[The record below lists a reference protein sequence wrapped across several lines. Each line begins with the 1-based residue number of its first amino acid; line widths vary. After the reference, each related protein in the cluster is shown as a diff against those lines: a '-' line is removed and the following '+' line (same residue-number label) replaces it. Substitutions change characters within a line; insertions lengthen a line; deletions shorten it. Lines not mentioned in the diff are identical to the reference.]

1 MKVRFF
7 FFFAFAFF
15 GMSYT
20 QTQWEHGARYDDVDN
35 GYSENSIPKRTT
47 DKGDTTEHTLTFFC
61 LSVCS
66 WWWSLSIYLVFLL
79 LWLYNPFILASI
91 MIIVYNAIAW
101 SIALIAFQS
110 KQ

>member
-20 QTQWEHGARYDDVDN
+20 QTQWEHGARYDDFDD
-35 GYSENSIPKRTT
+35 GYFENSIPKRTT
-47 DKGDTTEHTLTFFC
+47 DKGDTTEHTLTFFVYRC
-61 LSVCS
+61 ARGGGP
-66 WWWSLSIYLVFLL
+66 SLSICFFL